1 MIISQCF
8 NFTTPLK
15 HRKPVKYKTQIKIVH
30 KFERLIV
37 LIPKQLCISYN
48 RETVTGDFLVTE

>member
-8 NFTTPLK
+8 NFTTSLK
-15 HRKPVKYKTQIKIVH
+15 HRKPVKYTTQIKIVH

-37 LIPKQLCISYN
+37 LIPK
-48 RETVTGDFLVTE
+48 